1 MTTSIATSPG
11 AGTGRDCR
19 LCPLRDAPSSALSN
33 GVIDVAAGTYR
44 ARSVKGMRD
53 LLPPETEV
61 WARVES
67 TARAVFARYGFA
79 EIRTPIVEETELF
92 VRGVGEATDIVGKEM
107 YTFADK
113 NGKSLTLRP
122 ENTAPVARAFAE
134 HGLREW
140 PQPVRLFY
148 VGPQFRYERPQRGR
162 YRQFHQIGAELIG
175 DAGPWS
181 DAEIILLL
189 MSFLGELGFRDLK
202 ALVNTVG
209 DVESRATYRE
219 RLRAHLLPRAAELG
233 EDSRRRLET
242 NPLRILDTKS
252 PDEIALLASAPRLEE
267 CLSEASALH
276 FRDVLA
282 TLEGCGVAVEVS
294 DRLVRGLDYYTHTV
308 FEIVSPG
315 QSVSGTTPHPGQAL
329 PGLGAQNAIVGG
341 GRYDQLIEEL
351 GGPPTP
357 AIGFAIGLDRLIEIL
372 PAATRERRASEPV
385 FYAVA
390 VGEVAPLE
398 VLRLAE
404 EMRAQGWTV
413 MPELQS
419 SSMRTALRRADKLGV
434 DYVALLGADELARGE
449 VTIKDFRSG
458 DQTALP
464 RGTKLGGEL
473 ERWRRE
479 AAARPT
485 AP

>member
-1 MTTSIATSPG
+1 
-11 AGTGRDCR
+11 
-19 LCPLRDAPSSALSN
+19 
-33 GVIDVAAGTYR
+33 
-44 ARSVKGMRD
+44 MRD

-67 TARAVFARYGFA
+67 TARSVFARYGFA
-79 EIRTPIVEETELF
+79 EIRTPVVEETELF

-148 VGPQFRYERPQRGR
+148 IGPQFRYERPQRGR

-181 DAEIILLL
+181 DAEIVLLL
-189 MSFLGELGFRDLK
+189 MSFLQELGFRDLV

-209 DVESRATYRE
+209 DAESRAAYRD
-219 RLRAHLLPRAAELG
+219 RLRSYLSPHAEKLG
-233 EDSRRRLET
+233 EDSRRRLDT

-252 PDEIALLASAPRLEE
+252 PAEIELLASAPRLEE
-267 CLSEASALH
+267 CLNEASARH
-276 FRDVLA
+276 FRDVLT
-282 TLEGCGVAVEVS
+282 TLERCGVTVEVT

-308 FEIVSPG
+308 FEIVS
-315 QSVSGTTPHPGQAL
+315 

-372 PAATRERRASEPV
+372 PAATRERRAAEPV

-404 EMRAQGWTV
+404 EMRAQGCTV

-434 DYVALLGADELARGE
+434 DYVALLGKDELEKDE

-458 DQTALP
+458 DQIAVR
-464 RGTKLGGEL
+464 RGAKLEAEL
-473 ERWRRE
+473 ARWRQQT
-479 AAARPT
+479 AARPA

>member
-1 MTTSIATSPG
+1 
-11 AGTGRDCR
+11 
-19 LCPLRDAPSSALSN
+19 
-33 GVIDVAAGTYR
+33 VAAGTYR

-61 WARVES
+61 WARVEA

-92 VRGVGEATDIVGKEM
+92 VRGVGEGTDIVGKEM

-189 MSFLGELGFRDLK
+189 MSFLGELGFRDLI
-202 ALVNTVG
+202 AMVNTVG
-209 DVESRATYRE
+209 DAESRAAYRE
-219 RLRAHLLPRAAELG
+219 RLRAYLLPRISDLG

-252 PDEIALLASAPRLEE
+252 PAEIELLASAPRLEE
-267 CLSEASALH
+267 CLSETSARH
-276 FRDVLA
+276 FQDVLA
-282 TLEGCGVAVEVS
+282 TLASCGVAVEVS

-308 FEIVSPG
+308 FEIVS
-315 QSVSGTTPHPGQAL
+315 

-372 PAATRERRASEPV
+372 PAATRERRVPDPV

-390 VGEVAPLE
+390 VGEVTPLE

-404 EMRAQGWTV
+404 EMRAQGCTV

-434 DYVALLGADELARGE
+434 DYVALLGADELAKGE

-458 DQTALP
+458 DQVSLR
-464 RGTKLGGEL
+464 RGAEL
-473 ERWRRE
+473 RAELARWRGQT
-479 AAARPT
+479 AARP
-485 AP
+485 AAN

>member
-1 MTTSIATSPG
+1 M
-11 AGTGRDCR
+11 
-19 LCPLRDAPSSALSN
+19 
-33 GVIDVAAGTYR
+33 AAGTYR

-61 WARVES
+61 WSRVEAS
-67 TARAVFARYGFA
+67 ARAVFARYGFV
-79 EIRTPIVEETELF
+79 EIRTPIVEETEVF

-134 HGLREW
+134 HGMREW

-148 VGPQFRYERPQRGR
+148 IGPQFRYERPQRGR

-181 DAEIILLL
+181 DAEIVL
-189 MSFLGELGFRDLK
+189 MLMRFLRELGFHDLK

-209 DVESRATYRE
+209 DAESRAVYRD
-219 RLRAHLLPRAAELG
+219 RLRSHLLPHADMLG
-233 EDSRRRLET
+233 EDSRRRLDS

-252 PDEIALLASAPRLEE
+252 PAEIELLASAPRLAE
-267 CLSEASALH
+267 CLSESSARH
-276 FRDVLA
+276 FQDVLSTLA
-282 TLEGCGVAVEVS
+282 TCGVAVEVS

-308 FEIVSPG
+308 FEIVS
-315 QSVSGTTPHPGQAL
+315 SD
-329 PGLGAQNAIVGG
+329 LGAQNAIVGG
-341 GRYDQLIEEL
+341 GRYDGLIEEL

-372 PAATRERRASEPV
+372 PVETRDRRATRPV
-385 FYAVA
+385 VYAVA

-404 EMRAQGWTV
+404 EMRAQGLTV

-419 SSMRTALRRADKLGV
+419 ASMKAALRRADKLGV
-434 DYVALLGADELARGE
+434 DYVALLGGDELTKGV

-458 DQTALP
+458 DQIVLP
-464 RGTKLGGEL
+464 RGAQLGAEL
-473 ERWRRE
+473 ERWRE
-479 AAARPT
+479 QAATRPA
-485 AP
+485 APQHP

>member
-1 MTTSIATSPG
+1 MTDRA
-11 AGTGRDCR
+11 
-19 LCPLRDAPSSALSN
+19 
-33 GVIDVAAGTYR
+33 YK

-67 TARAVFARYGFA
+67 IARSVFARYGFA

-92 VRGVGEATDIVGKEM
+92 IRAVGETTDIVGKEM
-107 YTFADK
+107 YTFADR

-181 DAEIILLL
+181 DAEIVLLL

-209 DVESRATYRE
+209 DAESRATYRE
-219 RLRAHLLPRAAELG
+219 RLRGYLLPRISELG

-252 PDEIALLASAPRLEE
+252 PAEIELLASAPRLEE
-267 CLSEASALH
+267 CLNDGSARH

-282 TLEGCGVAVEVS
+282 TLESCGVAVEVS

-308 FEIVSPG
+308 FEIVSPTQIMPG
-315 QSVSGTTPHPGQAL
+315 PAQPPGSTEPPTRSESPGQAL
-329 PGLGAQNAIVGG
+329 RGLGAQNAIVGG

-372 PAATRERRASEPV
+372 PAATRGRRALEPV

-390 VGEVAPLE
+390 VGEVAPPE

-404 EMRAQGWTV
+404 EMRAQGCTV

-419 SSMRTALRRADKLGV
+419 SSMRAALRRADKLGV
-434 DYVALLGADELARGE
+434 DYVALLGAEELARGE
-449 VTIKDFRSG
+449 VTVKDFRSG
-458 DQTALP
+458 DQIAVR
-464 RGTKLGGEL
+464 RGSQLQAEL
-473 ERWRRE
+473 ERLRQQT
-479 AAARPT
+479 AARPAT
-485 AP
+485 P

>member
-1 MTTSIATSPG
+1 
-11 AGTGRDCR
+11 
-19 LCPLRDAPSSALSN
+19 
-33 GVIDVAAGTYR
+33 VAAGTYR

-53 LLPPETEV
+53 LLPPETAV
-61 WARVES
+61 WSRVET
-67 TARAVFARYGFA
+67 TARNVLSRYGFA

-92 VRGVGEATDIVGKEM
+92 VRGVGESTDIVGKEM

-134 HGLREW
+134 HGMREW

-175 DAGPWS
+175 DPGPWS
-181 DAEIILLL
+181 DAEIVLLL
-189 MSFLGELGFRDLK
+189 MSFLAELGFRDLV
-202 ALVNTVG
+202 AMINTVG
-209 DVESRATYRE
+209 DVESRAAYRE
-219 RLRAHLLPRAAELG
+219 RLREYLRPHAADLG
-233 EDSRRRLET
+233 EDSRRRLDT

-252 PDEIALLASAPRLEE
+252 PREIELLASAPRLEQS
-267 CLSEASALH
+267 LSGASAAH
-276 FRDVLA
+276 FQSVLA
-282 TLEGCGVAVEVS
+282 TLAACDVRVEVS

-308 FEIVSPG
+308 FEIVSP
-315 QSVSGTTPHPGQAL
+315 S
-329 PGLGAQNAIVGG
+329 LGAQNAIVGG

-351 GGPPTP
+351 GGPATP

-372 PAATRERRASEPV
+372 PAAAREDAAARPL

-390 VGEVAPLE
+390 VGEVAPIE

-404 EMRAQGWTV
+404 EMRAGGLRVT
-413 MPELQS
+413 PELQS
-419 SSMRTALRRADKLGV
+419 SSMKSALRRADKLGV

-458 DQTALP
+458 RQEAMA
-464 RGTKLGGEL
+464 RGQGLAASI
-473 ERWRRE
+473 ERWKGTTETRGV
-479 AAARPT
+479 T
-485 AP
+485 